1 MTKLKDTAI
10 KAARAAGELILQR
23 LGDVGKI
30 EYKGVFNLV
39 TDVDK
44 AAEKIIIGILHK
56 EFPDDAILAE
66 ESGVT
71 DGTGT
76 KRRWL
81 IDPIDGTTNFA
92 HSYPFF
98 CVSIALEEAGQLLL
112 GVVFNPV
119 ANELFCAEKGAGAWL
134 NDKPI
139 KVSKVSKLEE
149 SLLSTGFHSSSR
161 ASEHSNR
168 ETFMRITDR
177 THGVRRDGSAALD
190 MCFVAC
196 GRTEGFWERQ
206 IALWDIGAGTII
218 VKEAGGHV
226 TDLSGHDFD
235 LKNLR
240 VNILASNKLVHQ
252 QIVGILAETQ
262 LAKN

>member
-1 MTKLKDTAI
+1 MNKEKDIAI
-10 KAARAAGELILQR
+10 KAARSAGALILER

-30 EYKGVFNLV
+30 QYKGAFNLV

-44 AAEKIIIGILHK
+44 AAEDVIIKILK
-56 EFPDDAILAE
+56 EEFQHDAILAE
-66 ESGVT
+66 ESGAT
-71 DGTGT
+71 AGNKS

-119 ANELFCAEKGAGAWL
+119 ANELFWAQKGCGAWL

-139 KVSKVSKLEE
+139 KVSQIQRLNE

-161 ASEHSNR
+161 ASENTNR
-168 ETFMRITDR
+168 ETFIRITDS

-190 MCFVAC
+190 LCFVAC

-206 IALWDIGAGTII
+206 IALWDIGAGALI
-218 VKEAGGHV
+218 VQEAGGEIS
-226 TDLSGHDFD
+226 DLSGRQLDFKD
-235 LKNLR
+235 VR
-240 VNILASNKLVHQ
+240 VNILASNKAVHGE
-252 QIVGILAETQ
+252 ILGILADTQ
-262 LAKN
+262 IAKK

>member
-1 MTKLKDTAI
+1 MSKLKDIAI

-23 LGDVGKI
+23 LGDAGKI

-44 AAEKIIIGILHK
+44 AAEKIIIGILRK

-98 CVSIALEEAGQLLL
+98 CV
-112 GVVFNPV
+112 
-119 ANELFCAEKGAGAWL
+119 
-134 NDKPI
+134 
-139 KVSKVSKLEE
+139 
-149 SLLSTGFHSSSR
+149 
-161 ASEHSNR
+161 
-168 ETFMRITDR
+168 
-177 THGVRRDGSAALD
+177 
-190 MCFVAC
+190 
-196 GRTEGFWERQ
+196 
-206 IALWDIGAGTII
+206 
-218 VKEAGGHV
+218 
-226 TDLSGHDFD
+226 
-235 LKNLR
+235 
-240 VNILASNKLVHQ
+240 
-252 QIVGILAETQ
+252 
-262 LAKN
+262 

>member
-1 MTKLKDTAI
+1 MTKLKDIAI
-10 KAARAAGELILQR
+10 KAARAAGELILAR

-30 EYKGVFNLV
+30 EYKGAFNLV
-39 TDVDK
+39 TEVDK
-44 AAEKIIIGILHK
+44 AAEKIIIEILRK

-71 DGTGT
+71 DGTGS

-98 CVSIALEEAGQLLL
+98 CVSIAVEEDGQLIL

-119 ANELFCAEKGAGAWL
+119 ANELFWAQKGGGAWL

-139 KVSKVSKLEE
+139 KVSKINKLEE
-149 SLLSTGFHSSSR
+149 SLLSTGFHSSSK
-161 ASEHSNR
+161 ASEHANR
-168 ETFMRITDR
+168 ETFMRMTDS

-190 MCFVAC
+190 ICFVAC

-218 VKEAGGHV
+218 VEEAGGYV
-226 TDLSGHDFD
+226 TDLSGRNFD
-235 LKNLR
+235 LKNVR
-240 VNILASNKLVHQ
+240 VNILASNKLVHH
-252 QIVGILAETQ
+252 QIVEVLNETQ

>member
-1 MTKLKDTAI
+1 MTKLRDKAI
-10 KAARAAGELILQR
+10 EAARAAGSLILER

-44 AAEKIIIGILHK
+44 AAEEIIIGILRK

-66 ESGVT
+66 ESGASS
-71 DGTGT
+71 GAGT

-98 CVSIALEEAGQLLL
+98 CVSIAFEEAGELIL

-119 ANELFCAEKGAGAWL
+119 ANELFWAEKGAGAWL

-139 KVSKVSKLEE
+139 RVSKVCKLDE

-168 ETFMRITDR
+168 ENFHTY
-177 THGVRRDGSAALD
+177 DG
-190 MCFVAC
+190 
-196 GRTEGFWERQ
+196 
-206 IALWDIGAGTII
+206 
-218 VKEAGGHV
+218 
-226 TDLSGHDFD
+226 
-235 LKNLR
+235 
-240 VNILASNKLVHQ
+240 
-252 QIVGILAETQ
+252 
-262 LAKN
+262 

>member
-1 MTKLKDTAI
+1 MTKLKDTAM
-10 KAARAAGELILQR
+10 KAARAAGKLILER

-44 AAEKIIIGILHK
+44 AAEEIIIGILRK

-66 ESGVT
+66 ESGAS
-71 DGTGT
+71 DGTGSG
-76 KRRWL
+76 RRWL

-98 CVSIALEEAGQLLL
+98 CVSIAFEENGQLIL

-119 ANELFCAEKGAGAWL
+119 ANEMFWAQKGAGAWL

-139 KVSKVSKLEE
+139 KVSKVSRVEE

-168 ETFMRITDR
+168 ESFIKMTDS

-206 IALWDIGAGTII
+206 IALWDIGAGAII
-218 VKEAGGHV
+218 VKEAGGRV
-226 TDLSGHDFD
+226 TDLNGSDFD
-235 LKNLR
+235 LKNVR
-240 VNILASNKLVHQ
+240 VNILASNNLVHK
-252 QIVGILAETQ
+252 QILGILADTQ